1 MLSRSNAEF
10 KSNFNYS
17 AVMEAKS
24 AVVIISTIGTLPSG
38 YLSRA
43 YKSIGFSIGDGYIV
57 ALSHA
62 NDLKKMFPGAIY
74 TKATHFVRDDKLEL
88 IGRHEDIS
96 LFKSEMV
103 RHSIPFGDSDQLKY
117 GTYVV
122 IVGFSRTRMINIK
135 DGIVSIPVIKD
146 EFDAFTSTK
155 DFMKNTIMVTAPMN
169 PGDSGSPVIAF
180 RDDKPEVVGIAAL
193 MAIRRQGMN
202 FMLKS
207 NYVQKAIAEIKGGKV
222 N

>member
-1 MLSRSNAEF
+1 
-10 KSNFNYS
+10 
-17 AVMEAKS
+17 
-24 AVVIISTIGTLPSG
+24 
-38 YLSRA
+38 
-43 YKSIGFSIGDGYIV
+43 
-57 ALSHA
+57 
-62 NDLKKMFPGAIY
+62 
-74 TKATHFVRDDKLEL
+74 
-88 IGRHEDIS
+88 
-96 LFKSEMV
+96 
-103 RHSIPFGDSDQLKY
+103 
-117 GTYVV
+117 
-122 IVGFSRTRMINIK
+122 MINIK